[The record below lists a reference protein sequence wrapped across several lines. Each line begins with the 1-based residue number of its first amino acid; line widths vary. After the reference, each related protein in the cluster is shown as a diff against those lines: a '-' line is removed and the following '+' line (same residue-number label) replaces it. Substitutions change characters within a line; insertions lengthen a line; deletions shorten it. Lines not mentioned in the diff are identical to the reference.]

1 MSTNPFAMINNNT
14 GQSNLNSFL
23 IKDKKDQEITTTSNN
38 NNNLFNNLNQQG
50 ENNFKNQL
58 STGANPFN
66 QKNGTNSLFL
76 NNQNNSK
83 NIIQNSN
90 NNNDN
95 NKKEDN
101 PFMKFINKNN
111 NNDSTNINNIN
122 IKQNNNNN
130 NISTNINNMNAN
142 NNNSFNF
149 FNINNKTDNNN
160 INQKLT
166 QNNIKEEKKES
177 SNIFLAQSNNI
188 LKKLNN
194 NVNANKDENN
204 INNIDESK
212 NKIENIAKNDE
223 ENQKASEFINN
234 LLAEDKF
241 VYTEKEQ
248 INFEK
253 AQLSYKLNEEIVNE
267 LKSMLYSQKE
277 KFKKCVENT
286 RLLEERYHQLTKI
299 NEKKARDSMD
309 NLIKYEKII
318 SELNLLSENSNS
330 LKQILSIKTDIMGDA
345 LEYLKKNNNYNTKN
359 TFAQTVDID
368 DSSSLYSE
376 LKNTSGKLRKIDND
390 LKVITNTMHKNE
402 KNIIDRSY
410 NIYDKNNI
418 NNIIINGQGIN
429 DDTAGVWIER
439 ENIRDKIYIEQK
451 DMDNLF
457 NDCYNGL
464 NNFRSEQEEFDMKY
478 DLLKSKLID
487 KINQNNNKNTNLRN
501 NNDNSKYNIINNINN
516 NINNN
521 NINIIP
527 NNIMINNNAFI

>member
-1 MSTNPFAMINNNT
+1 MSLPGKNINPFAFSFGLNT
-14 GQSNLNSFL
+14 ENQQKISF
-23 IKDKKDQEITTTSNN
+23 ISENKNN
-38 NNNLFNNLNQQG
+38 NNKISL
-50 ENNFKNQL
+50 
-58 STGANPFN
+58 FN
-66 QKNGTNSLFL
+66 QKD
-76 NNQNNSK
+76 NNSG
-83 NIIQNSN
+83 ISFMNSPN

-95 NKKEDN
+95 KGNFSLFNKPNFKDFLN
-101 PFMKFINKNN
+101 NKSTDKLFL
-111 NNDSTNINNIN
+111 NNDKENENEVLFDNLNISNSKFFSGNETFKQYNNINNIN
-122 IKQNNNNN
+122 NINNNYANNDNKDNLNTNNVIFLSNDKQNKNNIIKNNDLYENNIFSRTNNRINKDNNNDKIINNEKNDENKNININNN
-130 NISTNINNMNAN
+130 NIVEN
-142 NNNSFNF
+142 NNKNLGL
-149 FNINNKTDNNN
+149 DNNQN
-160 INQKLT
+160 FKLSECKDLNDYEKT
-166 QNNIKEEKKES
+166 QLLYKT
-177 SNIFLAQSNNI
+177 
-188 LKKLNN
+188 
-194 NVNANKDENN
+194 
-204 INNIDESK
+204 
-212 NKIENIAKNDE
+212 NDE
-223 ENQKASEFINN
+223 I
-234 LLAEDKF
+234 LED
-241 VYTEKEQ
+241 
-248 INFEK
+248 
-253 AQLSYKLNEEIVNE
+253 
-267 LKSMLYSQKE
+267 LKSLLFLQQE

-299 NEKKARDSMD
+299 NEKKARDSMN

-429 DDTAGVWIER
+429 DDTGGVWIER